1 MKTLTAIAAALLALA
16 GPAAAQSAGEWTVGL
31 GFGSVMPKDGKGKLS
46 NGATVDVGNNTR
58 PTVTLEYFVADNI
71 GVELLAATPFQHDVS
86 LKGIGKVASVKHL
99 PPTLTLN
106 YHIPTGGQFVPFVGA
121 GLNYT
126 SFFTERTKGALA
138 GADLN
143 LRHSFGLAFHVGAD
157 YWITP
162 KSAIRADVRW
172 MDIDSKVYVNGTKL
186 GTAKID
192 PTVVGVSYIMKF

>member
-31 GFGSVMPKDGKGKLS
+31 GFGSVMPKDGNGSLS
-46 NGATVDVGNNTR
+46 NGAKVEVGSNAR

-71 GVELLAATPFQHDVS
+71 GVELLAATPFKHDVD
-86 LKGIGKVASVKHL
+86 LKGLGKVATVKHL

-106 YHIPTGGQFVPFVGA
+106 YHIPTGSAFVPFVGA

-126 SFFTERTKGALA
+126 SFFSEKTTGALA

-143 LRHSFGLAFHVGAD
+143 LRHSFGIALHVGAD

-162 KSAIRADVRW
+162 KSAVRADLRW
-172 MDIDSKVYVNGTKL
+172 MDIDSEVRVNGAKM

-192 PTVVGVSYIMKF
+192 PTVAGLSYVMKF